1 MLGRL
6 WRRWRLRRSGQV
18 FCYFDGQRKRYGDPL
33 QLWRAF
39 VHHPANLPALAPA
52 VDEQKEPETTQF
64 IQGVFEVFG
73 LTRYDPLSGVGLT
86 DAEVLM
92 TLESFDAGGTRQAPR
107 LRRTHC
113 GGAGGDNSILGGSC

>member
-64 IQGVFEVFG
+64 IQGVCEVFG

-92 TLESFDAGGTRQAPR
+92 TLESFHAYLEAVKKKAG
-107 LRRTHC
+107 
-113 GGAGGDNSILGGSC
+113 LGST